1 MRALDLVGLGER
13 QGAGMP
19 RVEMLHEL
27 VVGAAFAGNV
37 EDHALVLPL
46 DPAVQLFAGA
56 YVFAEQP
63 GVGHQPRAS
72 VNIPTHSR
80 L

>member
-13 QGAGMP
+13 HGAGMR
-19 RVEMLHEL
+19 RV
-27 VVGAAFAGNV
+27 
-37 EDHALVLPL
+37 
-46 DPAVQLFAGA
+46 AVQLFAGA
-56 YVFAEQP
+56 YVFVEQP

-72 VNIPTHSR
+72 VNVPTHSR

>member
-1 MRALDLVGLGER
+1 MNLLLAPPLPAASKTMRWFCR
-13 QGAGMP
+13 STQRCSFSP
-19 RVEMLHEL
+19 
-27 VVGAAFAGNV
+27 
-37 EDHALVLPL
+37 
-46 DPAVQLFAGA
+46 GA
-56 YVFAEQP
+56 YVFVEQP